1 MRICQKVDVAIVK
14 NMASSSSSIQ
24 GIDILPG
31 TDFSKSVASFKS
43 GNLDPEEVTCGPIQA
58 KYEKACSKIGQ

>member
-1 MRICQKVDVAIVK
+1 
-14 NMASSSSSIQ
+14 MASSSSSIQ
-24 GIDILPG
+24 GIDIFPG